1 VTRDFE
7 GESHK
12 ELFLDKSPIFARVA
26 RGDLLDVVLGDLLSC
41 RQLGEDGEFRTDEA
55 AKAAVDAIL
64 CLKTHF
70 RRMVAL
76 HIEAFALFETS
87 VGAEFDAKTASLASV
102 FDDPDLS
109 VRNGMRFRVQG

>member
-7 GESHK
+7 SEAHQ

-26 RGDLLDVVLGDLLSC
+26 RGDLLDVVLGDLLGF
-41 RQLGEDGEFRTDEA
+41 RQLGKDGEFRTDEA

-64 CLKTHF
+64 SLKAHF
-70 RRMVAL
+70 RRMIPFY
-76 HIEAFALFETS
+76 IEAFALFETS

-102 FDDPDLS
+102 FDDPDFS
-109 VRNGMRFRVQG
+109 VRNGMRFRIQG